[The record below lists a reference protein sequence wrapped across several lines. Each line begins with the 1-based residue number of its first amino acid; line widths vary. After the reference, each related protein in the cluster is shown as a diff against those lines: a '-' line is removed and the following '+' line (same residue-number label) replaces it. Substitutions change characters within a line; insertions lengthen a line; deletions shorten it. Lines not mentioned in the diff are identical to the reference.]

1 VESYAGAVE
10 ACQVKADEAMDHFK
24 GAIYQSIVGAG
35 LPYHPAK
42 ADDKAYR
49 LWPGAAKGVIYVN
62 PKVLKV
68 KGGPD
73 KFVKADSYLFDIL
86 AKNLL

>member
-1 VESYAGAVE
+1 
-10 ACQVKADEAMDHFK
+10 
-24 GAIYQSIVGAG
+24 
-35 LPYHPAK
+35 
-42 ADDKAYR
+42 
-49 LWPGAAKGVIYVN
+49 VIYVN